1 MRQRHG
7 GLVLDPF
14 LLRAQMNKVD
24 RYLLRGSR
32 TVAGWMFS
40 GAAAMVRAISD
51 AQREPGNIA
60 EIGVYHGMLFI
71 LLYLLARGDGR
82 Y

>member
-1 MRQRHG
+1 
-7 GLVLDPF
+7 
-14 LLRAQMNKVD
+14 MNKVD

-40 GAAAMVRAISD
+40 GAAAMVRAVSD
-51 AQREPGNIA
+51 AQRESGK
-60 EIGVYHGMLFI
+60 
-71 LLYLLARGDGR
+71 R